1 MRYLTNAA
9 LTIFIWMMVVSF
21 PILGRAEDL
30 SREQISEYGFIDWL
44 NQKVYANGVGIAP
57 KDKQNQ
63 TQAKTLAYRAAVVV
77 AQRNL
82 LEVIKGVHIDSE
94 TILEDRIVTDDII
107 VSKIEGVVKFSQV
120 ESSQLLENNA
130 VSVTLSM
137 PLTGRMGEVLIRAI
151 EGTGKPSPT
160 ISAPQNLTDRLHR
173 LETRVAALENKLSRL
188 NEISVEQKSI
198 IHLLTYLVKA
208 WQNDTDRQARI
219 LKVGF
224 ASDEETAALSHQIN
238 EQNKQMASMS
248 IHLKNLSHR
257 LAVLEKSMRTEE
269 ASPRSETPGKAYPY
283 TGLIVDARDTGFKP
297 SLRPELY
304 HQDELIYPGSYL
316 NLSKAVQGGYVR
328 YYSSRFQAQQS
339 DRMGALPLAA
349 KATGTAGGD
358 RGLSI
363 DDETSKILKAV
374 LQEPDNFLARCRV
387 VIIF

>member
-9 LTIFIWMMVVSF
+9 LTIFVWMMLVSF
-21 PILGRAEDL
+21 PILGQAEDL

-82 LEVIKGVHIDSE
+82 LEVIKGVHINSE

-120 ESSQLLENNA
+120 ENSQLLENNA

-160 ISAPQNLTDRLHR
+160 ISAPQNMNDRLHR
-173 LETRVAALENKLSRL
+173 LETRVATLENKLSRL
-188 NEISVEQKSI
+188 NEISVEQKSVM
-198 IHLLTYLVKA
+198 HLLTYLVEA

-224 ASDEETAALSHQIN
+224 ASEKETAALGYQID

-248 IHLKNLSHR
+248 IHLKNLSRR
-257 LAVLEKSMRTEE
+257 LAVLENNMSTEE
-269 ASPRSETPGKAYPY
+269 TSPQSETRKKAYPY

-304 HQDELIYPGSYL
+304 HQGELIYPGDYL
-316 NLSKAVQGGYVR
+316 NLSKTVQSGYVR
-328 YYSSRFQAQQS
+328 YYNTRYQAQQS
-339 DRMGALPLAA
+339 DRMGSLPLAT

-363 DDETSKILKAV
+363 DNETSKILKAV
-374 LQEPDNFLARCRV
+374 LQEPDNFMARCRV
-387 VIIF
+387 IIIF